1 MFKNLKELRIENNLL
16 QKNIANILNISR
28 NTYEKYEVGEKT
40 ITINHLNKLSNYYN
54 VCLDYIVGASNKKN
68 SYNFKKVNTLNI
80 SKISKNIKYI
90 RIYFNLTQEQ
100 FAKSINVSKTTIS
113 AIENEKRMLN
123 ILIAISISRRYKIS
137 IDWIYGRSESMFIQ
151 N

>member
-1 MFKNLKELRIENNLL
+1 MFKRLKELRIESNLL
-16 QKNIANILNISR
+16 QKDIANILNISR

-54 VCLDYIVGASNKKN
+54 VSLDYIIGISNKKN
-68 SYNFKKVNTLNI
+68 SYNFKKVNILDIN
-80 SKISKNIKYI
+80 KISKNIKYI

-100 FAKSINVSKTTIS
+100 LARNIKTSKTTVSI
-113 AIENEKRMLN
+113 IENEIRLPN

-137 IDWIYGRSESMFIQ
+137 VDWIYGKSESMFIQ
-151 N
+151 K